1 MMSADIRVGVVGA
14 GYWGPNI
21 IRNMWELPEVDL
33 VGVADLDPGA
43 LGRVTSRF
51 RDLPVAVTDYREL
64 FESGIDAVA
73 ICTPPETH
81 HEVAMDALD
90 AGLHVMV
97 EKPLTISSETAAELT
112 VRAEE
117 DGLTLMVG
125 HTFEY
130 NAAVLELR
138 ELIESGELGEVLYVD
153 AVRVGLGLF
162 HPTLNVIWDLAPH
175 DISVMNLLTSA
186 MPIEVSAHGA
196 ACLRPDLVD
205 VAYLNLVFPDGLTAN
220 TRMSWLDP
228 AKTRRTTV
236 VGSEKMVVYDDVEP
250 QEKLRIYDKRVTTI
264 RRTDTFGDFSF
275 AYHYGSIVSPHIR
288 FEEPLR
294 AQCSEFIEA
303 ITTSRAPASDGHSG
317 LRVVQVIEAAQES
330 LAAEGLITKVNN
342 ASAYSIAGTRGQSAA
357 S

>member
-1 MMSADIRVGVVGA
+1 MNRSELRVGVVGA
-14 GYWGPNI
+14 GYWGPNL

-33 VGVADLDPGA
+33 VGVADRSPEA
-43 LGRVTSRF
+43 LMRVKSRF
-51 RDLPVAVTDYREL
+51 RHLPLTVTDYRAL
-64 FESGIDAVA
+64 FEAGIDAVA

-81 HEVAMDALD
+81 FTIASEALE
-90 AGLHVMV
+90 AGLHVLV
-97 EKPLTISSETAAELT
+97 EKPLTTSSHSAATLT
-112 VRAEE
+112 LQAEAS
-117 DGLTLMVG
+117 GLTLMTG

-130 NAAVLELR
+130 NAAVHELAR
-138 ELIESGELGEVLYVD
+138 LISSGDLGEVLYVD

-175 DISVMNLLTSA
+175 DISVMNLLLDG
-186 MPIEVSAHGA
+186 MPATVSARGS
-196 ACLRPDLVD
+196 ACLQPDLVD
-205 VAYLNLVFPDGLTAN
+205 VAYMTLTYPKGVTVN

-250 QEKLRIYDKRVTTI
+250 LEKLRVYDKRVTTI

-275 AYHYGSIVSPHIR
+275 AYHYGSVVSPHLH
-288 FEEPLR
+288 FEEPLKAECR
-294 AQCSEFIEA
+294 EFVDSVING
-303 ITTSRAPASDGHSG
+303 RAPRSDGNSG

-330 LAAEGLITKVNN
+330 LEADGMPCDVSDQ
-342 ASAYSIAGTRGQSAA
+342 SAHAIAGSRGQSAA

>member
-1 MMSADIRVGVVGA
+1 MPGDLRVGVVGA

-21 IRNMWELPEVDL
+21 VRNMWELPEVDFI
-33 VGVADLDPGA
+33 GVADRSADA
-43 LGRVTSRF
+43 LMRLKSRY
-51 RDLPVAVTDYREL
+51 RYLPVAVSDYREL
-64 FESGIDAVA
+64 FESGIDAVV
-73 ICTPPETH
+73 ISTPPETH
-81 HEVAMDALD
+81 YRIASDALD
-90 AGLHVMV
+90 AGIHVLV
-97 EKPLTISSETAAELT
+97 EKPLTTSSEKAAELI
-112 VRAEE
+112 VQAEE
-117 DGLTLMVG
+117 AGLTLMVG

-138 ELIESGELGEVLYVD
+138 RLITSGDLGEILYID
-153 AVRVGLGLF
+153 GVRVGLGLF

-175 DISVMNLLTSA
+175 DISIINLFTDA
-186 MPIEVSAHGA
+186 MPVQVSAHGS

-205 VAYLNLVFPDGLTAN
+205 VAYMNLIYPDATTAN

-250 QEKLRIYDKRVTTI
+250 LEKLRVYDKKVTTI
-264 RRTDTFGDFSF
+264 RRTDTFGDFSY
-275 AYHYGSIVSPHIR
+275 AYHYGSVVSPHIH

-294 AQCSEFIEA
+294 VECQEFVQSV
-303 ITTSRAPASDGHSG
+303 TQGRPPASDGHSG

-330 LAAEGLITKVNN
+330 LAAAGLPCKVDD
-342 ASAYSIAGTRGQSAA
+342 ASAYSIVETRGQSAA

>member
-1 MMSADIRVGVVGA
+1 MAAEVRVGVVGA

-33 VGVADLDPGA
+33 VGIADLDTEA

-51 RDLPVAVTDYREL
+51 RHLPVVTTDYREL

-81 HEVAMDALD
+81 HRIAVDALD
-90 AGLHVMV
+90 AGLHVLI
-97 EKPLTISSETAAELT
+97 EKPLTTSSETAAELT

-117 DGLTLMVG
+117 AGLTLMVG

-130 NAAVLELR
+130 NAAVQELHA
-138 ELIESGELGEVLYVD
+138 LIESGELGEVLYVD

-175 DISVMNLLTSA
+175 DISILNLLTDA

-196 ACLRPDLVD
+196 ACVRPDLVD

-250 QEKLRIYDKRVTTI
+250 LEKLRIYDKKVTTI
-264 RRTDTFGDFSF
+264 RRTDTFGDFAF

-294 AQCSEFIEA
+294 AECREFVEA
-303 ITTSRAPASDGHSG
+303 ITTSRAPGSDGHSG

-330 LAAEGLITKVNN
+330 LAADGLATKVNN
-342 ASAYSIAGTRGQSAA
+342 SSAYSIVGNRGQAAA